1 MLVEQILKEAVW
13 DLPGRLIVSGLR
25 IQKLKAIASE
35 ALWSGMLTAKKSHPS
50 VILWPMLSLLP
61 GI

>member
-1 MLVEQILKEAVW
+1 MLVVPILKDEVW
-13 DLPGRLIVSGLR
+13 DLPGRRIVSGLR

-35 ALWSGMLTAKKSHPS
+35 ALWSGMLIAKKSPPLAT
-50 VILWPMLSLLP
+50 LWPTPSLPP